1 MAVKK
6 VKLNEVAKALH
17 MENKELIH
25 LLDGENKEPKKATS
39 ILTEEEL
46 DLVLD
51 KVTKAKSVENFDA
64 YFVQLGNQE
73 APASTEKTGKS
84 DNKGKQ
90 EKPSKQG
97 EKKVQ
102 KSAPQAKKEDKAPVT
117 DGPVKRHEG
126 RIVDTRSSNVNID
139 RYNEKYDRL
148 ANEKIRTDN
157 VVQKQKLTQKSSQ
170 YRNKPKHAKRETEA
184 ERLKRIQL
192 ERQKKQMTIQVPD
205 EITVGELALRLKA
218 TAAEVIKKLMMLGVM
233 ATVNDVIDFDTA
245 SLIAMEFHAKVE
257 KEVIVTI
264 E

>member
-73 APASTEKTGKS
+73 APASTEKTGKC

-97 EKKVQ
+97 
-102 KSAPQAKKEDKAPVT
+102 
-117 DGPVKRHEG
+117 
-126 RIVDTRSSNVNID
+126 
-139 RYNEKYDRL
+139 
-148 ANEKIRTDN
+148 
-157 VVQKQKLTQKSSQ
+157 
-170 YRNKPKHAKRETEA
+170 
-184 ERLKRIQL
+184 
-192 ERQKKQMTIQVPD
+192 
-205 EITVGELALRLKA
+205 
-218 TAAEVIKKLMMLGVM
+218 
-233 ATVNDVIDFDTA
+233 
-245 SLIAMEFHAKVE
+245 
-257 KEVIVTI
+257 
-264 E
+264 